1 MLIQYIYSYYTFWYS
16 YTSVKGGFAM
26 RGKRAVLII
35 VLLTIAFLIFCWFW
49 LQDTIDDYNID
60 RALTVK
66 VDDIF

>member
-1 MLIQYIYSYYTFWYS
+1 
-16 YTSVKGGFAM
+16 M